1 MKCTSY
7 RLKRICRRF
16 ISWTVGISWLFI
28 ADIAAAASPLPVWA
42 RNGMVVSAHPLATQI
57 GLDILASG
65 GNAIDAAVATA
76 FALGVVEGY
85 SSGIGGGSF
94 ILLHLANRWETI
106 AVDGRETAPAEAKA
120 DMYVDKSTGLVVSDW
135 STTGPLSSAVPGHLA
150 ALNLILERY
159 GSMSLGQLLE
169 PSIALADSG
178 FELSQTYARILVNQQ
193 EKLKRFPSTFEIF
206 FHPDSTVLGLGERLV
221 QHDLAQTYRMI
232 AEEGGSAFY
241 EGEIAG
247 LIAQAMKANQGL
259 ITLEDLAS
267 YRPKVRKPLLGS
279 YRGYTVYAMPPP
291 SSGGVHLIQMLNIL
305 ERYDLHYLGLNSS
318 ETIHLL
324 AEAMK
329 RAFADRAVYL
339 GDPDFTDVPVAG
351 LLSKAYA
358 DSLSRSI
365 SRFKAS
371 VVKGPGNP
379 AAYSP
384 GEEELSRG
392 MHTTHLS
399 VVDRWGNLV
408 AMTCTINTGFGSGFV
423 VPGTGILLNNEMD
436 DFSAQP
442 GAENFFGLVGAEANS
457 IAPKKR
463 PLSSMTPTF
472 VFYQGRPFLILG
484 SPGGPR
490 IITTVLQVISN
501 VIDHKMDIQA
511 AVDAPRIHHQ
521 WRPDR
526 LYVEDGIPADV
537 IQNLIYKG
545 YDVAVGGSWS
555 AAEGILIDLETGI
568 IYGGSDSRTEGAAK
582 GY

>member
-1 MKCTSY
+1 MKHASY
-7 RLKRICRRF
+7 RLKRSGHRLIF
-16 ISWTVGISWLFI
+16 LTVGICWIS
-28 ADIAAAASPLPVWA
+28 AAGISSAASPLPAWA
-42 RNGMVVSAHPLATQI
+42 RYGMVVSAHPLASQI
-57 GLDILASG
+57 GLDILVSG

-94 ILLHLANRWETI
+94 TLLHLANRWETI
-106 AVDGRETAPAEAKA
+106 AVDGRETAPAAAKA
-120 DMYVDKSTGLVVSDW
+120 DMYVDKTTGQVVPEW

-178 FELSQTYARILVNQQ
+178 FELSQTYARILANQQ

-221 QHDLAQTYRMI
+221 QHDLAQTYRLI
-232 AEEGGSAFY
+232 AEEGDSAFY

-247 LIAQAMKANQGL
+247 LIVNAMKANQGL

-267 YRPKVRKPLLGS
+267 YRPKVRKPVLGS
-279 YRGYTVYAMPPP
+279 YRGYTVYSMPPP

-329 RAFADRAVYL
+329 RAFADRAAYL
-339 GDPDFTDVPVAG
+339 GDPDFADVPVAG
-351 LLSKAYA
+351 LISKAYA

-365 SRFKAS
+365 SRFKQS
-371 VVKGPGNP
+371 SVKGPGNP
-379 AAYSP
+379 APYMP
-384 GEEELSRG
+384 EEAELTRG

-423 VPGTGILLNNEMD
+423 VPGTGILMNNEMD
-436 DFSAQP
+436 DFSAAP
-442 GAENFFGLVGAEANS
+442 GAENFFGLVGTDANA

-472 VFYQGRPFLILG
+472 VFFQGRPFLILG

-501 VIDHKMDIQA
+501 VIDHKLDIQA
-511 AVDAPRIHHQ
+511 AVDAPRVHHQ

-526 LYVEDGIPADV
+526 LFVEDGIPADV

-545 YDVAVGGSWS
+545 YDVTAGGYWS

-568 IYGGSDSRTEGAAK
+568 IYGGSDSRTEGAAR